1 MKKLKLISNK
11 IKSIPMVLSIIFL
24 TITIL
29 NSLVPSVVTSREE
42 VSYKLNRL
50 EYILDNTEF
59 KNNKLEPI
67 DNKLDFSNEK
77 EIYFNGKEEEIK
89 EKNYINITSNNTVLA
104 FNGNEEIIEYTDGYT
119 KERLG
124 KEIQDI
130 IISYHLMRVVSSIL
144 GILLRLALVYLAIT
158 TLTQYLTKRRIK
170 VKIIFKYLTVS
181 SVISSLVSFIV
192 WRVANL
198 GNTTM
203 DFISLILISIIFS
216 VLIKDEVR
224 KCVTS
229 DYTGEGNGLDDI
241 Y

>member
-1 MKKLKLISNK
+1 MKKLKLISKK
-11 IKSIPMVLSIIFL
+11 IKSIPMTLGIIFL
-24 TITIL
+24 EITIL
-29 NSLVPSVVTSREE
+29 NSLVPSVVTSREN

-67 DNKLDFSNEK
+67 ENKLDFLNEK

-89 EKNYINITSNNTVLA
+89 EKNYINITSNNTVLS
-104 FNGNEEIIEYTDGYT
+104 FNGNKEIIEYTDGYT

-130 IISYHLMRVVSSIL
+130 IISYHLMSVVSSIL
-144 GILLRLALVYLAIT
+144 GILLRLALVYLAII

-170 VKIIFKYLTVS
+170 LKIIFKYLTVS
-181 SVISSLVSFIV
+181 SVISSVVSFIL
-192 WRVANL
+192 WRVVNL
-198 GNTTM
+198 ENTTM

-216 VLIKDEVR
+216 VFIKDEVR